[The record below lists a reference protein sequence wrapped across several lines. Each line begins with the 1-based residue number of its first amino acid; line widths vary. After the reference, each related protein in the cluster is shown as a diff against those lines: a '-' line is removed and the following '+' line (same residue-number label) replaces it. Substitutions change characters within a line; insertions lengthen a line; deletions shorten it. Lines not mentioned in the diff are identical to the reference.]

1 MKLTPTTKFYLTLAL
16 ITVFRLLII
25 GRFELA
31 PDEAYYWTWSQHLDW
46 SYYDQGPMLALVIK
60 AFTLL
65 AGHISEWSVRLGSVA
80 LSVVSS
86 ALIFFTTKKL
96 FQSERAGW
104 LAFLGLTVTLLFSA
118 GALLMMHDSIMVM
131 FWMAA
136 LYFFY
141 RAVVEN
147 WSWGWLGGALMLG
160 LGGLSK
166 YTMALFVPGLLLF
179 LVLSP
184 QARPFWKKPY
194 LYLAGVLTA
203 ALVSPIVFWN
213 IAHHWAS
220 FNHIGDLGG
229 VHQQS
234 WFRLKSVGDFLVGQL
249 GVLSPLMGIFCL
261 AAPLIG
267 WQQWR
272 KKSVHATSYLWLF
285 SFSAPTLLFFFLLS
299 FKTEV
304 YANWPAPAYLA
315 ALMLLAGWT
324 DSLLQSPVAER
335 TRKWLNATLI
345 VSFIFT
351 ATAHLQVL
359 HPFLPLTGRAADSA
373 NRIRGWREVGLQTG
387 ICLRELQKQSD
398 TPVFLAAR
406 RYQIAGILWFYTPGH
421 PQVQLLARHDPAN
434 NQFQIWD
441 HRDRLVGH
449 NAVYVCENQWEVD
462 HVRQFFNRIVVLPD
476 IEITDGH
483 ERIRTIKIVFCY
495 HLKPKTQTGQP

>member
-1 MKLTPTTKFYLTLAL
+1 MKLTSTAKFYLTLAL
-16 ITVFRLLII
+16 LTVFRLLII
-25 GRFELA
+25 GHFELA

-65 AGHISEWSVRLGSVA
+65 SGHVSEWSVRLGSVL
-80 LSVVSS
+80 LSVISS
-86 ALIFFTTKKL
+86 MLIFYTTKRL
-96 FQSERAGW
+96 FRSERAAW
-104 LAFLGLTVTLLFSA
+104 LAFLGLNITLLFSA

-147 WSWGWLGGALMLG
+147 RHWAWGLGALMLG

-179 LVLSP
+179 LLLSP
-184 QARPFWKKPY
+184 QGRAFWKKPY
-194 LYLAGVLTA
+194 LYLAGALTII
-203 ALVSPIVFWN
+203 LVSPIVFWN

-229 VHQQS
+229 VHQRH
-234 WFRLKSVGDFLVGQL
+234 WLHIKSVGDFLGGQL
-249 GVLSPLMGIFCL
+249 GVLSPLMGLFCL
-261 AAPLIG
+261 AAPWIG
-267 WQQWR
+267 WQEWR
-272 KKSVHATSYLWLF
+272 KKGDYAQAYLWLF

-304 YANWPAPAYLA
+304 YANWPAPAYPA

-324 DSLLQSPVAER
+324 DRLLQGPMGRR
-335 TRKWLNATLI
+335 TKTWLAATLI

-351 ATAHLQVL
+351 GVAHLQVL
-359 HPFLPLTGRAADSA
+359 HPFLPLTGRAADSV
-373 NRIRGWREVGLQTG
+373 NRIRGWREVGTQAG
-387 ICLRELQKQSD
+387 ICLRQLQKQSQA
-398 TPVFLAAR
+398 PVFLAAR

-421 PQVQLLARHDPAN
+421 PEVQLLARYDPAKS
-434 NQFQIWD
+434 QFQIWD
-441 HRDRLVGH
+441 RRDQLAGH
-449 NAVYVCENQWEVD
+449 NAVYVCQDQWEVD
-462 HVRQFFNRIVVLPD
+462 HVRRFFEKVVALPD
-476 IEITDGH
+476 FEVIRGRDH
-483 ERIRTIKIVFCY
+483 IRTIKYVFCY
-495 HLKPKTQTGQP
+495 HFKAGKQQ